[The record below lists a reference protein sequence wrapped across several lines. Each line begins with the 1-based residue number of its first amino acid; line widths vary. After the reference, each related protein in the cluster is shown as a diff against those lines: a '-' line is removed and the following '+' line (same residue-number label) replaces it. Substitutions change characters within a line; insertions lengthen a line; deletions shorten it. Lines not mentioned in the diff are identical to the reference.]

1 MPRSRFDEL
10 AALAEEHDGLL
21 TAEQA
26 REAGFTDSVLTRLV
40 QRGRIERT
48 ARGVYRIP
56 YVSPGRFSQYREAVL
71 WVKANRGPNQAA
83 LSISRLLPS
92 MGFPDANPSLIHL
105 TIPRSARLRRQIPK
119 GLVLHREDLAPEDM
133 TVEEGIPLTTISR
146 TVADLLRSGGRLDL
160 IRQAISDAR
169 REGLIR
175 DGEAKQ
181 LRELGFPLVAS
192 EAIEQ
197 RFLEVVRMLECSARP
212 DE

>member
-71 WVKANRGPNQAA
+71 WAKANRGPNQAA
-83 LSISRLLPS
+83 LSHTTALAVYGIS
-92 MGFPDANPSLIHL
+92 DANPSLIHL
-105 TIPRSARLRRQIPK
+105 TVPRSARLRRQMPK

-181 LRELGFPLVAS
+181 LRRRV
-192 EAIEQ
+192 EAHLKLLRDQGQKEP
-197 RFLEVVRMLECSARP
+197 RTA
-212 DE
+212 

>member
-1 MPRSRFDEL
+1 
-10 AALAEEHDGLL
+10 
-21 TAEQA
+21 
-26 REAGFTDSVLTRLV
+26 
-40 QRGRIERT
+40 
-48 ARGVYRIP
+48 
-56 YVSPGRFSQYREAVL
+56 
-71 WVKANRGPNQAA
+71 
-83 LSISRLLPS
+83 
-92 MGFPDANPSLIHL
+92 
-105 TIPRSARLRRQIPK
+105 
-119 GLVLHREDLAPEDM
+119 M

>member
-1 MPRSRFDEL
+1 
-10 AALAEEHDGLL
+10 
-21 TAEQA
+21 
-26 REAGFTDSVLTRLV
+26 
-40 QRGRIERT
+40 
-48 ARGVYRIP
+48 
-56 YVSPGRFSQYREAVL
+56 
-71 WVKANRGPNQAA
+71 VKANRGPNQAA
-83 LSISRLLPS
+83 LSHITALAVYGIS
-92 MGFPDANPSLIHL
+92 DANPSLIHL